1 MFSEINRAICDWL
14 ETCGTPGFAFSMI
27 YAFVIGAC
35 FGSFATA
42 CIWRIPRG
50 LSIVKPRSKCPRCGH
65 MITASENIPLL
76 SWLLLKGKC
85 SGCGLPISSKYF
97 KTELV
102 MAILFTVVAAIR
114 FYYKV
119 PVTVLPAWIMIW
131 IAVSSAR
138 TDLEK
143 LIIPDKFTYTAMIL
157 AIFYSVCFP
166 AYTAFRGET
175 LIPVVIYTILSGAA
189 AAVFGAA
196 LSFSGKLLFRQ
207 DAFGWGDVKY
217 MVAAA
222 MFFNVLG
229 MMFILAGACIFSLIW
244 FVIDRI
250 RRGKFRKYFPFGP
263 FLALATILWSL
274 ISIQKGG
281 FIYWFC
287 F

>member
-1 MFSEINRAICDWL
+1 MFNTANRVICDWL
-14 ETCGTPGFAFSMI
+14 TASGTPGFAFSMI

-102 MAILFTVVAAIR
+102 MAVLFTAAAAIR
-114 FYYKV
+114 FHYRV

-131 IAVSSAR
+131 FAVSSAR

-143 LIIPDKFTYTAMIL
+143 LIIPDKFTYTAMIMAVL
-157 AIFYSVCFP
+157 YAFCFP
-166 AYTAFRGET
+166 YYTAFPGAYLWKT
-175 LIPVVIYTILSGAA
+175 VLCVILSGAA
-189 AAVFGAA
+189 TAVFGAA
-196 LSFSGKLLFRQ
+196 IVISGKLLFGR

-217 MVAAA
+217 MIATA
-222 MFFNVLG
+222 MFFGVLG
-229 MMFILAGACIFSLIW
+229 MMFILAGACILSLIW
-244 FVIDRI
+244 FVLDRI
-250 RRGKFRKYFPFGP
+250 RRGKFRRYFPFGP
-263 FLALATILWSL
+263 FLALATILWCLIVVQMNGQLYWISL
-274 ISIQKGG
+274 
-281 FIYWFC
+281 
-287 F
+287 

>member
-1 MFSEINRAICDWL
+1 MFSELNRVICDWL
-14 ETCGTPGFAFSMI
+14 AASGTPGFAFSVI

-97 KTELV
+97 KTELT
-102 MAILFTVVAAIR
+102 MALLFAAAAVIR
-114 FYYKV
+114 FRYHV

-157 AIFYSVCFP
+157 ALLYALCFP
-166 AYTAFRGET
+166 FHTAFPGGSVWYV
-175 LIPVVIYTILSGAA
+175 LLFVLLSGGAT
-189 AAVFGAA
+189 AVFGSAIVI
-196 LSFSGKLLFRQ
+196 SGKLLFGR

-217 MVAAA
+217 MIAVS
-222 MFFNVLG
+222 MFFGVLG

-244 FVIDRI
+244 FVFDRI
-250 RRGKFRKYFPFGP
+250 RRGKFRRYFPFGP
-263 FLALATILWSL
+263 FLALATLLWCL
-274 ISIQKGG
+274 LVIQMNGN
-281 FIYWFC
+281 IYWFS